1 MSFKDLIVGDHRN
14 PREEIVAIFGEHRG
28 ADDPQAI
35 ARATTWA
42 QGVLNTAGIPADKQV
57 EAIAEIRRAEPRL
70 GLKSATHLAS
80 MLKK

>member
-14 PREEIVAIFGEHRG
+14 PREEIVAIFGDQQG
-28 ADDPQAI
+28 ADAPEAI
-35 ARATTWA
+35 DRATSWA
-42 QGVLNTAGIPADKQV
+42 NGVLHTAGIPVNKQV

-80 MLKK
+80 LLEK